1 MLSALTVGVLL
12 TITAVLA
19 VGIAA
24 TQQRGLSRQ
33 RNHGL
38 AVLAAQYGFRFAT
51 SDNALARRWSG
62 TPFLGAES
70 GLAFN
75 VLTGRYGDRPVVAFD
90 YQYTVYK
97 QGTYRFSVVV
107 VRLPAAL
114 PRLAVN
120 WAASGLEV
128 LTEPLRPQT
137 IELESERFNESF
149 RVLADDPRFAHA
161 VVHPRMMQLLLER
174 GEVPWRIDGADLIGW
189 VEGPLELGNVL
200 RRIAVLSEVAG
211 LIPPFVFTDYGRDP
225 RLG

>member
-1 MLSALTVGVLL
+1 MLSVLTLGLL
-12 TITAVLA
+12 LVIAMVVA

-24 TQQRGLSRQ
+24 TRQRGLSTQ

-38 AVLAAQYGFRFAT
+38 AVLAAQYGLHFAT
-51 SDNALARRWSG
+51 ANHALARRWSG
-62 TPFLGAES
+62 TPFLGGEA

-75 VLTGRYGDRPVVAFD
+75 VLTGRYGDRQVVAFE
-90 YQYTVYK
+90 YQFTVYK

-114 PRLAVN
+114 PRLAVD

-128 LTEPLRPQT
+128 LTGALRPQA

-161 VVHPRMMQLLLER
+161 VVHPRMMELLLQR

-189 VEGPLELGNVL
+189 AEGPLEIGNVL